1 MKTDKPKLTERQ
13 WEVLERME
21 NGATIQYRRSRSHM
35 TGFLSGGGIV
45 SKPELGQMER
55 QQLIHGVRVDFG
67 MDYTI
72 SPAGRAAL
80 AARRL
85 EREGSG
91 NANRV

>member
-21 NGATIQYRRSRSHM
+21 RGERLTTYIGWDLDGRRANARACQRLAYLGLVSESAAPVGTLRRPWK
-35 TGFLSGGGIV
+35 LSK
-45 SKPELGQMER
+45 S
-55 QQLIHGVRVDFG
+55 
-67 MDYTI
+67 
-72 SPAGRAAL
+72 GRAAL